1 MSQVNLNPKQK
12 EAVEYT
18 DGDLLII
25 AGAGTGKT
33 AVITQRILYLIKKK
47 KINPSQI
54 LALTFTEKA
63 AAEMQERIDKEMEY
77 GYEEPWISTF
87 HSFCDRIL
95 KEDGYNIGLDG
106 NYSLMSTAQSYIFLR
121 KYYHDLPLDT
131 LKPKGMATRT
141 INDIIK
147 YFSRLQ
153 DEDISPEDYL
163 KFVETLPKHTDAEK
177 AEYQKHKELADTYK
191 MYSDLKI
198 QDSKVD
204 FGDLIILTLK
214 LFRERPNILEKY
226 RKKFKY
232 ILVDEFQD
240 TNYTQNVLVNI
251 LTLGLEN
258 KKSQKEA
265 KRSLLTVVGD
275 DDQAI
280 YKFRGAA
287 ISNIM
292 QFKETYPE
300 AKEVVLTEN
309 YRSRQEILDAS
320 HTLISKNNPNRL
332 EVAERINKRLI
343 ARAVFRNDGAEAVN
357 LIAAK
362 DETSEAEQ
370 VAEEIAKLTG
380 FGEYAKDIQGVEVFD
395 EKGQSSF
402 VENSEEKNNYKFS
415 DVAILVRANAHSE
428 AFVQAL
434 RNKGIPYKLGG
445 ARGLYFRPEIQNLI
459 AFLKVLVDY
468 GDEIAMYKLLAMS
481 VWKLSPREYM
491 DVNRLAR
498 EERLTLFEEL
508 EKLWNVKLGEDLEK
522 ESIKEIE
529 NPLIEK
535 IFNAE
540 TIASVSNLLIIMHES
555 ILKVKDRRPITE
567 ILYSF
572 IKLSG
577 YLDSFVREESADSLF
592 AVSNIQKFFELIKRY
607 EKDNPDTNIYE
618 YVDYINYCIEIGESP
633 IVDQSELEDFNA
645 VNILTVH
652 GAKGLEFPV
661 VFMVSLVAQR
671 FPSRNMNDA
680 ISIPEDLV
688 KEMLDKKMGEA
699 ESHLQEERRLF
710 YVGSTRAK
718 EKLFLCAASFYG
730 DAKTKKKPSVFLH
743 EILDR
748 DVSDEFN
755 FEKGKVGIGDFDE
768 AESTNI
774 VPREVKIELMKNF
787 SYSQLDTYE
796 LCPRKYE
803 YAYILRVPQKP
814 NSSLSFGTTIHNTL
828 KEFYTLLK
836 GSKEGIQGLVGTPTI
851 EDLLR
856 LYEKNWV
863 RSGYDNSRHEQTRKK
878 QGEKVLKNYFEKI
891 FSVDETPLNL
901 EEGFVMHMGES
912 TFAGKVD
919 RIDLVEEKN
928 GVKNVCIVDYKT
940 GKVKDASDIKS
951 DLQLPLYSIFVEEK
965 FGYKVVEAK
974 YIFVEASVEVSVD
987 IGEKRREKS
996 KERLY
1001 EIIEKIKGRDFKA
1014 TPDMFKCSY
1023 CDYNSVCEFAKI

>member
-33 AVITQRILYLIKKK
+33 AVITQRILHLIKKCNVK
-47 KINPSQI
+47 PSEI

-63 AAEMQERIDKEMEY
+63 ASEMQERIDKEMDY

-95 KEDGYNIGLDG
+95 KDDGYNIGLDG
-106 NYSLMSTAQSYIFLR
+106 NYSLMSTAQAYIFLR

-131 LKPKGMATRT
+131 LKPRGMVTKT
-141 INDIIK
+141 LNDIIK

-153 DEDISPEDYL
+153 DEDISPEDYI
-163 KFVETLPKHTDAEK
+163 KYTEGLPRKSDAEK
-177 AEYQKHKELADTYK
+177 GEYQKHKELSDTYK
-191 MYSDLKI
+191 MYSDLKM
-198 QDSKVD
+198 QESKVD

-226 RKKFKY
+226 RKRFKY

-251 LTLGLEN
+251 LTLGKDE
-258 KKSQKEA
+258 KKEKV
-265 KRSLLTVVGD
+265 RPLLTVVGD

-287 ISNIM
+287 ISNIL

-332 EVAERINKRLI
+332 EITEKIDKKLI
-343 ARAVFRNDGAEAVN
+343 AKAVFQKEEANVVN

-362 DETSEAEQ
+362 DENSEAEE

-380 FGEYAKDIQGVEVFD
+380 FGEYSNLVQGAEVFD
-395 EKGQSSF
+395 DKGQASF
-402 VENSEEKNNYKFS
+402 VKNNDANNVYRFS

-428 AFVQAL
+428 PIVQAL
-434 RNKGIPYKLGG
+434 RNRGIPYKLGG

-459 AFLKVLVDY
+459 AFLKILVDFK
-468 GDEIAMYKLLAMS
+468 DEIAMYRLLAMKI
-481 VWKLSPREYM
+481 WGLSPREYM
-491 DVNRLAR
+491 DINRLAR
-498 EERLTLFEEL
+498 EDRITLLEEL
-508 EKLWNVKLGEDLEK
+508 EKLWNVKLGEELDRDSL
-522 ESIKEIE
+522 KEID
-529 NPLIEK
+529 NKLIEK
-535 IFNAE
+535 IFNAS
-540 TIASVSNLLIIMHES
+540 TIASVSTFLIILHES
-555 ILKVKDRRPITE
+555 MLKVKEGRPLTE

-577 YLDSFVREESADSLF
+577 YLDSFVREETADSLF
-592 AVSNIQKFFELIKRY
+592 AVSNIQKFFDLVKKY

-633 IVDQSELEDFNA
+633 IVDQSDLEDFNA

-680 ISIPEDLV
+680 IAIPEDLI
-688 KEMLDKKMGEA
+688 KEVLDKNMSEA
-699 ESHLQEERRLF
+699 EAHIQEERRLF

-718 EKLFLCAASFYG
+718 EKLYLCAASFYG
-730 DAKTKKKPSVFLH
+730 DGKTKKKPSVFLY

-748 DVSDEFN
+748 DISGEFE
-755 FEKGKVGIGDFDE
+755 FEKGNVNINSFE
-768 AESTNI
+768 EPAHQNI
-774 VPREVKIELMKNF
+774 VPSEIKIELMKNF

-803 YAYILRVPQKP
+803 YAYVLRVPQKP

-836 GSKEGIQGLVGTPTI
+836 ESKEGIEGIVKEPEL

-863 RSGYDNSRHEQTRKK
+863 RFGYDNTKHEETRKK
-878 QGEKVLKNYFEKI
+878 QGVNILTNYFEKI
-891 FSVDETPLNL
+891 YSPEEKPINL
-901 EEGFVMHMGES
+901 EESFVMHLSDS

-919 RIDLVEEKN
+919 RIDLVGEVN
-928 GVKNVCIVDYKT
+928 GVKQVCIVDYKT
-940 GKVKDASDIKS
+940 GKVKDKSDIKN

-965 FGYKVVEAK
+965 FGYKVVEAR
-974 YIFVEASVEVSVD
+974 YIFVEAGVSIPVD
-987 IGEKRREKS
+987 IGEKRREKA
-996 KERLY
+996 KDRLF
-1001 EIIEKIKGRDFKA
+1001 EIIGKIKERDFKA